1 MSRNTGMPSDSMKL
15 SYGVFGRPNRPKPAR
30 LPPVGSCQWVAP
42 GTSCMS
48 LLLFFDFYWQIDLL
62 GGVGLVHRGLQSM
75 SGKLALEFLARLRVF
90 VGVVD
95 LVAAQPFADPG
106 FR

>member
-1 MSRNTGMPSDSMKL
+1 MPMSRNTGMPSDSMKL
-15 SYGVFGRPNRPKPAR
+15 SYGVFGRPNLPKPAR

-48 LLLFFDFYWQIDLL
+48 LLLFFDSCRRLIHLL
-62 GGVGLVHRGLQSM
+62 RLVSLVHRRFESVLGQ
-75 SGKLALEFLARLRVF
+75 LALELLARLRVL

-95 LVAAQPFADPG
+95 LVAAEP
-106 FR
+106 

>member
-15 SYGVFGRPNRPKPAR
+15 SYGVFGRPNLPKPAR

-48 LLLFFDFYWQIDLL
+48 LLLFFDFYRLIDLL
-62 GGVGLVHRGLQSM
+62 GGVGLVHRRLEALP
-75 SGKLALEFLARLRVF
+75 GKLALEVLARLRVR
-90 VGVVD
+90 VGGIH
-95 LVAAQPFADPG
+95 LVATEPPAGPE
-106 FR
+106 R